1 MTDQGPDQQGD
12 GTGGMPVP
20 PPPQPTPP
28 PPVSAPVVA
37 SGVGAPADLGTR
49 FLARLIDH
57 ILLGIVNFVI
67 IVPLIIAAAFT
78 GVGNG
83 LNPFGGFSA
92 GSLVAAIVTAAITIG
107 YFALME
113 SNSGQTVGKMLIGLK
128 TVGPDGNK
136 PTMEQ
141 ALKRNSW
148 YALGIVPF
156 LGGLAQL
163 AATIYIAVT
172 INNSATRTGW
182 HDTFAGGTK
191 VIKTK

>member
-1 MTDQGPDQQGD
+1 MTEQGPDQQGD
-12 GTGGMPVP
+12 SPGAMPAP
-20 PPPQPTPP
+20 PPPQPIPTPP
-28 PPVSAPVVA
+28 VNPAPA
-37 SGVGAPADLGTR
+37 SGVGAPADLTTR
-49 FLARLIDH
+49 FLARLVDH

-67 IVPLIIAAAFT
+67 IVPLVIASAFT

-83 LNPFGGFSA
+83 LGMFSGFSA

-113 SNSGQTVGKMLIGLK
+113 SNMGQTVGKMLIGLK
-128 TVGPDGNK
+128 TVGPDGNN

-141 ALKRNSW
+141 ALKRNAW

-182 HDTFAGGTK
+182 HDTFAGGTR

>member
-1 MTDQGPDQQGD
+1 MTDEGPDQFRD
-12 GTGGMPVP
+12 GTGAMPVP
-20 PPPQPTPP
+20 PPPQPATPP
-28 PPVSAPVVA
+28 PVFNPAPA
-37 SGVGAPADLGTR
+37 SSVGAPADLGTR

-67 IVPLIIAAAFT
+67 IVPLIVAAAFT

-83 LNPFGGFSA
+83 LNVFGGASVGGF
-92 GSLVAAIVTAAITIG
+92 VAAIVTAVITIG

-113 SNSGQTVGKMLIGLK
+113 SNMGQTVGKMLLSLK

-136 PTMEQ
+136 PTLEQ

-148 YALGIVPF
+148 YALGIIPF

-172 INNSATRTGW
+172 INNSATKMGW

>member
-1 MTDQGPDQQGD
+1 VT
-12 GTGGMPVP
+12 
-20 PPPQPTPP
+20 
-28 PPVSAPVVA
+28 A
-37 SGVGAPADLGTR
+37 
-49 FLARLIDH
+49 
-57 ILLGIVNFVI
+57 VI
-67 IVPLIIAAAFT
+67 IFPLIIATAFT
-78 GVGNG
+78 GAGSAFNM
-83 LNPFGGFSA
+83 FSGFSV
-92 GSLVAAIVTAAITIG
+92 GTLVYAIITAAITIG
-107 YFALME
+107 YFAIME
-113 SNSGQTVGKMLIGLK
+113 SNSGQTVGKMLVGLK

-148 YALGIVPF
+148 YALGIFPW

-182 HDTFAGGTK
+182 HDVFAGGTK